1 MRAQTEEA
9 LDVFVRAH
17 SSFRRSFPLHDG
29 FAHVACALMC
39 VPYGAPCEP
48 RAVRECA
55 SLVKKTAGL
64 TNPYRARL
72 VLPTASLLS
81 LSGSAESHLN
91 RALALWGRASA
102 AFGKDDYLAVA
113 ALLCAGAP
121 LPSLEE
127 GGDAACL
134 VRRAQG
140 LRDAVKGRGARLVGG
155 NFASLCLLAAWAGAL
170 KNEFAR
176 GVERGHAVLA
186 ERFGDARGLQTC
198 AHVLSLAGGDVG
210 GNACRTTSL
219 YDALLAR
226 GCVCGTSYELSSL
239 ASLVVVG
246 AESQGSESLEAEVA
260 EATRW
265 LGDRRGFGAFS
276 PVTSVQRVL
285 IACSVV
291 AWGIV
296 RGQAGPASPPIMLGG
311 AGPGGSLALAGSF
324 LTAATTLAK
333 TSGIAVGL

>member
-155 NFASLCLLAAWAGAL
+155 NFASLCLLAAWAGM
-170 KNEFAR
+170 
-176 GVERGHAVLA
+176 
-186 ERFGDARGLQTC
+186 
-198 AHVLSLAGGDVG
+198 S
-210 GNACRTTSL
+210 
-219 YDALLAR
+219 
-226 GCVCGTSYELSSL
+226 
-239 ASLVVVG
+239 
-246 AESQGSESLEAEVA
+246 
-260 EATRW
+260 
-265 LGDRRGFGAFS
+265 
-276 PVTSVQRVL
+276 
-285 IACSVV
+285 
-291 AWGIV
+291 
-296 RGQAGPASPPIMLGG
+296 
-311 AGPGGSLALAGSF
+311 
-324 LTAATTLAK
+324 
-333 TSGIAVGL
+333 

>member
-102 AFGKDDYLAVA
+102 ALGKDDYLAVA

-140 LRDAVKGRGARLVGG
+140 LRDAVKERGARLV
-155 NFASLCLLAAWAGAL
+155 
-170 KNEFAR
+170 
-176 GVERGHAVLA
+176 
-186 ERFGDARGLQTC
+186 
-198 AHVLSLAGGDVG
+198 
-210 GNACRTTSL
+210 
-219 YDALLAR
+219 
-226 GCVCGTSYELSSL
+226 
-239 ASLVVVG
+239 
-246 AESQGSESLEAEVA
+246 
-260 EATRW
+260 
-265 LGDRRGFGAFS
+265 
-276 PVTSVQRVL
+276 
-285 IACSVV
+285 
-291 AWGIV
+291 
-296 RGQAGPASPPIMLGG
+296 
-311 AGPGGSLALAGSF
+311 
-324 LTAATTLAK
+324 
-333 TSGIAVGL
+333 